1 VNAEIG
7 FDDLKLE
14 YVSIA
19 AARQLTG
26 LRLVLGAYAVPGPWR
41 ESCKGLFYVKGLAY
55 TPVRTANE
63 GASDLQVGMDGTQS
77 ELIAWTAQA
86 SAPVAI
92 WNDERPRS
100 LWNDQLYLAERLAPE
115 PALIPRDI
123 EDRVRMFGLI
133 NELAGENGIAW
144 SKRLLMCHGPLQT
157 LPADDPGRPFWVTLG
172 EKYGYTPAAAE
183 RASAHIVAIL
193 NTLDAQLASQRARG
207 HRYMMGPVLTAL
219 DIYWA
224 CFLALFK
231 PLPPE
236 LCPMATA
243 YRGAYSNDDPAIE
256 RALTPALCAH
266 RDFVYEQHLELPI
279 VF

>member
-1 VNAEIG
+1 MNAEIG
-7 FDDLKLE
+7 FDDLQLE
-14 YVSIA
+14 YVSVA
-19 AARQLTG
+19 EGRAMSG

-41 ESCKGLFYVKGLAY
+41 ESCKGLFYVKGLNY

-77 ELIAWTAQA
+77 ELIAWTAQG

-100 LWNDQLYLAERLAPE
+100 LWNDQLMLAERLAPE
-115 PALIPRDI
+115 PALIPAAI

-133 NELAGENGIAW
+133 NEIAGENGIAW
-144 SKRLLMCHGPLQT
+144 SKRLLMCHGPLQS
-157 LPADDPGRPFWVTLG
+157 LPADDPGRAFWETLG
-172 EKYGYTPAAAE
+172 AKYGYTKDAAVA
-183 RASAHIVAIL
+183 ASAHIVTIL
-193 NTLDAQLASQRARG
+193 NTLDGQLASQQARG
-207 HRYMMGPVLTAL
+207 HRYMMGPALSAL

-231 PLPPE
+231 PMPPE
-236 LCPMATA
+236 RCPMATA